1 MFEKTNELEQEKGI
15 AARIPEAP
23 EAEEML
29 SQLGQLGAEA
39 NRLRRQVA
47 NAVEDRYDDAR
58 RAIRRGRY
66 AAGDAVDE
74 TAYRIKRDPFSAV
87 AVTFGAGL
95 VAGVLIGWLM
105 RGDRR

>member
-1 MFEKTNELEQEKGI
+1 MSEKTKEVGQEKGT
-15 AARIPEAP
+15 AARIPEA
-23 EAEEML
+23 AADKT

-58 RAIRRGRY
+58 RTIRRGRY
-66 AAGDAVDE
+66 AAADALDE
-74 TAYRIKRDPFSAV
+74 TAYRIKRDPFNAV
-87 AVTFGAGL
+87 AATFGAGL
-95 VAGVLIGWLM
+95 VAGVLIGWLL